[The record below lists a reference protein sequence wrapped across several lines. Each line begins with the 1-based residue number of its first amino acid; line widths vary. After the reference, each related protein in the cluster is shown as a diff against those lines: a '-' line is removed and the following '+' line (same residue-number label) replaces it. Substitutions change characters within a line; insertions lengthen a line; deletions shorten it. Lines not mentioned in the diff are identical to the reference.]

1 MKDTKK
7 KKIILGVSA
16 TLIVAGIIGL
26 VWWLCFNGTALS
38 TVFAEN
44 QRDLGEIDARNEE
57 NVKDAVLKKTFEPEL
72 KAEQKKKEKFKIILD
87 TDATKNQAKV
97 KHEDFTGEVEVK
109 FTVRTAP
116 AASTPATSTKQD
128 LNTFTKTPTD
138 QAITVTQAEVTS
150 KDQNALNKFLKQ
162 AGSLTVNTDA
172 TIEFDT
178 TNKKATITAKPDST
192 KAQGSVEFTNVTKK
206 Q

>member
-72 KAEQKKKEKFKIILD
+72 KAEQKKKEKFTIILD

-97 KHEDFTGEVEVK
+97 KHEDFTGEVEVT

-128 LNTFTKTPTD
+128 LSNFTKPTTET
-138 QAITVTQAEVTS
+138 ITVTQAEVTTQTQ
-150 KDQNALNKFLKQ
+150 DTLNKFLKQ
-162 AGSLTVNTDA
+162 DGSLTVGTDV
-172 TIEFDT
+172 TITFNVEGS
-178 TNKKATITAKPDST
+178 NKKATITAKTDST
-192 KAQGSVEFTNVTKK
+192 KAKGNVVFTNVTK

>member
-72 KAEQKKKEKFKIILD
+72 KAEQKKKEKFTIILD

-97 KHEDFTGEVEVK
+97 KHEDFTGEVEVT

-116 AASTPATSTKQD
+116 AASTKQD
-128 LNTFTKTPTD
+128 L
-138 QAITVTQAEVTS
+138 
-150 KDQNALNKFLKQ
+150 
-162 AGSLTVNTDA
+162 
-172 TIEFDT
+172 
-178 TNKKATITAKPDST
+178 ST
-192 KAQGSVEFTNVTKK
+192 
-206 Q
+206 

>member
-72 KAEQKKKEKFKIILD
+72 KAEQKKKEKFTIILD

-128 LNTFTKTPTD
+128 LSTFTHDDKNK
-138 QAITVTQAEVTS
+138 AITVTQAEVTS

-162 AGSLTVNTDA
+162 DGSLTVNTDA

-178 TNKKATITAKPDST
+178 NNNKATITAATNST
-192 KAQGSVEFTNVTKK
+192 RAQGSVVFTNVTKK
-206 Q
+206 

>member
-72 KAEQKKKEKFKIILD
+72 KAEQKKKEKFTIILD

-116 AASTPATSTKQD
+116 AASTPATSTTQD
-128 LNTFTKTPTD
+128 LSTF
-138 QAITVTQAEVTS
+138 
-150 KDQNALNKFLKQ
+150 
-162 AGSLTVNTDA
+162 
-172 TIEFDT
+172 
-178 TNKKATITAKPDST
+178 
-192 KAQGSVEFTNVTKK
+192 
-206 Q
+206 